1 MVSLFE
7 QDRMKEPEM
16 KPRVQPKTS
25 KNAPQCVYMPLKNLN
40 CTQVSCLWL
49 QVDPNTGTAMYES
62 DDIIKYLVQKYG
74 VFLNIDLLS

>member
-1 MVSLFE
+1 
-7 QDRMKEPEM
+7 
-16 KPRVQPKTS
+16 
-25 KNAPQCVYMPLKNLN
+25 
-40 CTQVSCLWL
+40 L